1 MPVRTIKL
9 KRTNLA
15 WANVSSETLQYGE
28 PFFNKNTGDL
38 LIGNSDNMTV
48 SSGTR
53 YFHSVPK
60 ALSDKGVF
68 YNNTAPSS
76 SSSQYLTNEAGAGI
90 FPYTT
95 IENVMGSGGSSLT
108 DALNSK
114 ANLASPN
121 FSGTPQIGGVNI
133 ITKNY
138 GYVYESVS
146 NISSLDNLKTKLAE
160 WISAM
165 PVSSVRFFY
174 FTVSGAW
181 SPFYTGAGVIVVIN
195 RQTTGSSF
203 GGTALLYSKE
213 SADGAPRVAI
223 LSCNNGTWGD
233 IYKLLR
239 ADEDRGGVQSVGIT
253 AGAGISVS
261 GSPITDSGNITVG
274 HVNTIT
280 AGTYGSTTVVPKITF
295 NDTGHITS
303 VSNQTIAL
311 ASLSGTLG
319 TAHGGTGNTS
329 VDTIPVSGST
339 KMVTSGGVYSYLNSS
354 STSSVTNYKP
364 YYAGTSAPSNKNL
377 LWIDTTAT
385 TGGLKYYNGS
395 SWVHVPVA
403 FV

>member
-1 MPVRTIKL
+1 MPIKTIKL
-9 KRTNLA
+9 KRTNNTWEA
-15 WANVSSETLQYGE
+15 VGSTTLQYGE

-38 LIGNSDNMTV
+38 LIGDSDNMAV

-68 YNNTAPSS
+68 YNTSAPSS
-76 SSSQYLTNEAGAGI
+76 SSSQYLTNELGTGI
-90 FPYTT
+90 YPYTT
-95 IENVMGSGGSSLT
+95 AENVIVSGSSSSLT
-108 DALNSK
+108 DALSSK
-114 ANLASPN
+114 ANLNSPN

-133 ITKNY
+133 ITKNF
-138 GYVYESVS
+138 GYVYESAS
-146 NISSLDNLKTKLAE
+146 NISSLADLKTKLTA

-165 PVSSVRFFY
+165 PISSVRFFY
-174 FTVSGAW
+174 FTVSGTW
-181 SPFYTGAGVIVVIN
+181 NNLSPFYNGAGVIVVIN

-203 GGTALLYSKE
+203 DGTALLYSKE
-213 SADGAPRVAI
+213 SAAGAPRVAI

-239 ADEDRGGVQSVGIT
+239 ADEDTGGVQSVGIT
-253 AGAGISVS
+253 AGSGISVS
-261 GSPITDSGNITVG
+261 GSPITTSGNITVG
-274 HVNTIT
+274 HTNTVS
-280 AGTYGSTTVVPKITF
+280 AGTYGSTTAVPKITI
-295 NDTGHITS
+295 NNTGHITS
-303 VSNQTIAL
+303 VSSQTIAL

-329 VDTIPVSGST
+329 VDTTPTQNST
-339 KMVTSGGVYSYLNSS
+339 KMVTSGGVWSALNTKQVFVASK
-354 STSSVTNYKP
+354 TS
-364 YYAGTSAPSNKNL
+364 PSNTNI

-395 SWVHVPVA
+395 AWVHVPVA